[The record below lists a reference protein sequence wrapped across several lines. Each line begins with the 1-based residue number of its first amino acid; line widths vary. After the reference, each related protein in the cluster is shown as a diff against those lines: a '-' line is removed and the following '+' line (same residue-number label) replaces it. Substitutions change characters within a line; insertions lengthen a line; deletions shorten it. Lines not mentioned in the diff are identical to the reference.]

1 MLPAHAAR
9 CASARAPC
17 SEATSRIFTRMG
29 RPHVFAME
37 HCMFSL
43 KFDLLF
49 PTIGMA
55 KAAARKLNSGITRKD
70 LPVEPRE
77 LYRMQQELRDAQ
89 ERIRYQVTAG
99 RLFM

>member
-1 MLPAHAAR
+1 MRNRGKAISFHAHGK
-9 CASARAPC
+9 
-17 SEATSRIFTRMG
+17 SR
-29 RPHVFAME
+29 VFAME

-43 KFDLLF
+43 KFDLFF

-55 KAAARKLNSGITRKD
+55 KAAARKLNAGLTRQD
-70 LPVEPRE
+70 TPIEPRE
-77 LYRMQQELRDAQ
+77 LYRMQQELREAQ